1 MAESKIYK
9 LFKEVKDCEGKIAVL
24 MNKKTEAK
32 KELDELL
39 KKNFYRLRDF
49 IAKALYE
56 ELGDEQKRK
65 IDSKKL
71 EAQKKEEQRKL
82 LKELGVKDDEDWLN
96 SSTSYSWDSLNS
108 DFDPFVDQFEIYDC
122 KLSEDKK
129 SIKIRV
135 DCLKNRQ
142 YLGISGCWI
151 PSTYETG
158 WISVKDLIAE
168 ENAKTSSLISL
179 K

>member
-1 MAESKIYK
+1 MAASKIYE
-9 LFKEVKDCEGKIAVL
+9 LTKEIKECESKVSTL
-24 MNKKTEAK
+24 LRKKEDAK

-49 IAKALYE
+49 IAKAIYD

-65 IDSKKL
+65 IDMKKL

-82 LKELGVKDDEDWLN
+82 MKELGVKNDEDWLN
-96 SSTSYSWDSLNS
+96 NSTSYSVNS
-108 DFDPFVDQFEIYDC
+108 DFDPFVDKFEILDC
-122 KLSEDKK
+122 TLSEDKK

-135 DCLKNRQ
+135 ECLKNRQ
-142 YLGISGCWI
+142 YLGRTGCWI

-158 WISVKDLIAE
+158 WLPINDIIEAE
-168 ENAKTSSLISL
+168 NSTLFPTVSS
-179 K
+179 